1 MAVIALIAYIT
12 IVYIFVKGFEQKLE
26 SQKLLAFVIL
36 GSVVGIFITF
46 ALRIQGIDL
55 AKNHDD
61 VKKYVK
67 ELSDLKSKR
76 KEIKIKS
83 ITNYMISR
91 TILDI
96 FTKGITTALMTY
108 YSISIVIEGIADEKY
123 ILLAI
128 ANSFLF
134 LGFGFM
140 GLAGAYNKYLED
152 ELTLIKQNINK
163 LKGEKNNELSKKI
176 TRTSENGFSEFGRSE
191 RDEDTSE
198 SNHGIGS

>member
-1 MAVIALIAYIT
+1 MAFIALIAYIT
-12 IVYIFVKGFEQKLE
+12 IVYIFVKGFEQQLE

-46 ALRIQGIDL
+46 SLRIQGIDL
-55 AKNHDD
+55 AKNHED
-61 VKKYVK
+61 VKKYVR

-83 ITNYMISR
+83 ITNYMITK

-96 FTKGITTALMTY
+96 FTKGLTTALMTY
-108 YSISIVIEGIADEKY
+108 YSISIVIEGIADDKY

-140 GLAGAYNKYLED
+140 GLAGAYNKYMED
-152 ELTLIKQNINK
+152 QVTLIKQNINR
-163 LKGEKNNELSKKI
+163 LKEKENELSQKVI
-176 TRTSENGFSEFGRSE
+176 GTGENGFREIGRSE
-191 RDEDTSE
+191 TVEEASDSD
-198 SNHGIGS
+198 HGIRS